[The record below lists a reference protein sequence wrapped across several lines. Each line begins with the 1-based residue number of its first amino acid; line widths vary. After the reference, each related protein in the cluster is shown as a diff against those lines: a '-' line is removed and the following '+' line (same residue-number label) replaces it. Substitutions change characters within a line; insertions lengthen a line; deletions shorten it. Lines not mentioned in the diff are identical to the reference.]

1 MSALDLTD
9 PADAPTGAAPPSV
22 RGHRRPRLVHL
33 TTTDMS
39 LDWLL
44 GPQLRAFGAAGYEV
58 IGVSAAGAHVEAIE
72 DAGVRHVAL
81 RHATRAM
88 AVGDDARA
96 LAELF
101 GVLKRL
107 RPDIVHTHNPK
118 PGVYGRIAARA
129 ARVPVVVN
137 TQHGLYALPEDR
149 IAKRAVVYSL
159 ERMAAA
165 CSQREL
171 VQNPDDV
178 VTLRRL
184 AVPDTR
190 LVTLG
195 NGVDLTRFDPT
206 VVAPGGRERFRSEIG
221 AGPDDVV
228 VGLVGR
234 LVAEKGYREVF
245 EAAAIVHAADPQV
258 RFVVIG
264 PSDPDKADGI
274 TDDEVAAASRDGGL
288 VFLGRRDDVDDW
300 YAAMDVYLLAS
311 HREGFPRSAMEAAAM
326 GLPLITTDVRGC
338 RNVVEHGRTGLLV
351 PVRDA
356 QAIAAAVLE
365 LAADPARRRELGA
378 ASRAKAEREFDQQRV
393 ISITLGVYDD
403 LLRAA
408 VGSAGRAKTSGPS
421 STGPSMRRRIPSASG
436 RQSS

>member
-1 MSALDLTD
+1 MNESVAIGS
-9 PADAPTGAAPPSV
+9 PSVGAAPSSV

-58 IGVSAAGAHVEAIE
+58 IGVSAAGDHVEAIE
-72 DAGVRHVAL
+72 SAGVRHLAL

-88 AVGDDARA
+88 SLGDDAKA
-96 LAELF
+96 VAELY
-101 GVLKRL
+101 GVFRRL

-118 PGVYGRIAARA
+118 PGVYGRLAARA
-129 ARVPVVVN
+129 ARVPVIVN

-149 IAKRAVVYSL
+149 LAKRSVVYGL
-159 ERMAAA
+159 ERVAAA
-165 CSQREL
+165 CSDREL

-178 VTLRRL
+178 ATLRRL
-184 AVPDTR
+184 TVPDTK

-195 NGVDLTRFDPT
+195 NGVDLGRFDPDA
-206 VVAPGGRERFRSEIG
+206 VAASVRAELRASIG
-221 AGPDDVV
+221 VSDTDVV

-245 EAAAIVHAADPQV
+245 DAARHVRSEHPSA

-264 PSDPDKADGI
+264 PSDPDKGDAITADEQARAVEEAGF
-274 TDDEVAAASRDGGL
+274 
-288 VFLGRRDDVDDW
+288 VFLGRRDDVHDW
-300 YAAMDVYLLAS
+300 YAAMDLYVLAS

-326 GLPLITTDVRGC
+326 GLPLVATDVRGC
-338 RNVVEHGRTGLLV
+338 RNVVDDRVTGRLV
-351 PVRDA
+351 PVGDPRA
-356 QAIAAAVLE
+356 LAAAIGDLV
-365 LAADPARRRELGA
+365 ADPARRSTMGT
-378 ASRAKAEREFDQQRV
+378 ASRAKAVREFDQQRV
-393 ISITLGVYDD
+393 IDITLGAYAD

-408 VGSAGRAKTSGPS
+408 AAGD
-421 STGPSMRRRIPSASG
+421 
-436 RQSS
+436 

>member
-1 MSALDLTD
+1 MTALEEEQAASAGDGQLPDEVSSAT
-9 PADAPTGAAPPSV
+9 PPSV
-22 RGHRRPRLVHL
+22 RGHVRPRLVHL

-58 IGVSAAGAHVEAIE
+58 IGVSAAGEHVEAIE
-72 DAGVRHVAL
+72 AAGVRHVAL

-88 AVGDDARA
+88 ALGDDARA
-96 LAELF
+96 LSELY

-118 PGVYGRIAARA
+118 PGVYGRLAARA
-129 ARVPVVVN
+129 AGVPVIVN

-149 IAKRAVVYSL
+149 LAKKAVVYSL
-159 ERMAAA
+159 ERLAAA
-165 CSQREL
+165 CSRREL

-184 AVPDTR
+184 GVPETK

-195 NGVDLTRFDPT
+195 NGVDLARFDPDAVPAST
-206 VVAPGGRERFRSEIG
+206 RERRRTEIG
-221 AGPDDVV
+221 AGPGDVV

-245 EAAAIVHAADPQV
+245 DAARRVRAEHPDV

-264 PSDPDKADGI
+264 PGDPDKADAI
-274 TDDEVAAASRDGGL
+274 TADEQEAARRDAGM
-288 VFLGRRDDVDDW
+288 VFLGRRDDVHDW
-300 YAAMDVYLLAS
+300 YAAMDLYVLAS
-311 HREGFPRSAMEAAAM
+311 YREGFPRSAMEAAAM
-326 GLPLITTDVRGC
+326 GLPIVTTDVRGC
-338 RNVVEHGRTGLLV
+338 RNVVDDGVSGLLV

-356 QAIAAAVLE
+356 AALASAIGSLV
-365 LAADPARRRELGA
+365 ADPARRAAMGA
-378 ASRAKAEREFDQQRV
+378 ASRAKAVREFDQQRV
-393 ISITLGVYDD
+393 IDITLGVYDD

-408 VGSAGRAKTSGPS
+408 AVSA
-421 STGPSMRRRIPSASG
+421 
-436 RQSS
+436 